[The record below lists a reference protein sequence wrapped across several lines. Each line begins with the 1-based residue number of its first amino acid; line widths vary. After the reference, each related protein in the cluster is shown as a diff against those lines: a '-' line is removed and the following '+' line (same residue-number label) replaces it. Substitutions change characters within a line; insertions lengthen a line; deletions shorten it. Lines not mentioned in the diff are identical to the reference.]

1 MQNQPEMDQLMKLA
15 QSPAGQ
21 QLLAMLQRNGADT
34 LQNAIAMAAAGD
46 YQEAKQTLSALLSS
60 PQAQALLKQMEEGK

>member
-1 MQNQPEMDQLMKLA
+1 MQNQPDMDQLMKLA

>member
-1 MQNQPEMDQLMKLA
+1 MDQLMKLA